1 MMSSTS
7 SLSFVATLAYDG
19 MLPSSLSSKNL
30 DLATSVSIPK
40 RSGFVASESF
50 ASTLN
55 TLVNTSTSTG
65 SVGLIAFALA
75 LRAADADAAAREDP
89 RDAFA
94 TSDSSASFDSVC
106 TLESDPSITQMTA
119 VEFALLVSVYSFPS
133 PPKSMLMSISRSP

>member
-19 MLPSSLSSKNL
+19 MFPSSLSSKNL

-40 RSGFVASESF
+40 RLGFVASESF

>member
-94 TSDSSASFDSVC
+94 TSDSFASFDSVC